1 MYVPGFITP
10 QSWSYCMTCCCQDN
24 SMEGYWP
31 SLLRPVNFCDSL
43 WFCYGVNQYLRTLQ
57 SWSEYSSNRSES
69 SDKQIMWQI
78 KKVGCSCIQTI
89 CCKCHFSASHII
101 WWITNFLYFSHDL
114 FVRWLTSFSLYTSLL
129 FSSLLFPSSSL
140 HFSSLLF
147 SSTLLSISFL
157 LFFTFLFSSLP
168 HNLLPTHCRLTFFL

>member
-31 SLLRPVNFCDSL
+31 SSLRTVNFCDSF

-78 KKVGCSCIQTI
+78 KKVGYSSNDVRSWKMT
-89 CCKCHFSASHII
+89 FATFGLNAA
-101 WWITNFLYFSHDL
+101 TNWAKT
-114 FVRWLTSFSLYTSLL
+114 FVVWLTRKWFTYLWYSIFCNTT
-129 FSSLLFPSSSL
+129 
-140 HFSSLLF
+140 HFKLKIVF
-147 SSTLLSISFL
+147 
-157 LFFTFLFSSLP
+157 
-168 HNLLPTHCRLTFFL
+168 